1 MCLKEIVAPIKKEL
15 DASLAL
21 DENKFCSCM
30 LDKVKLH
37 YRSYEAVRTSDNS
50 ELGEKINRDCAMK
63 SINLGGMAP
72 EAGADE
78 ASEEAPKEEEA
89 KK

>member
-1 MCLKEIVAPIKKEL
+1 MI
-15 DASLAL
+15 DM
-21 DENKFCSCM
+21 DKFCGCFVEKVEADFENFESVKISG
-30 LDKVKLH
+30 DK
-37 YRSYEAVRTSDNS
+37 AA
-50 ELGEKINRDCAMK
+50 GEKIGRDCAMK